1 MKKSF
6 YKNYFKIEKEHWLM
20 VIRRMIVKD
29 NLNIYLD
36 KNPKKTKVLDFGCGS
51 GILVDELAKQGYQT
65 YGLDNHKD
73 AIKFGLLQG
82 IKNIKVIDTYKINF
96 QNNTFDVVFF
106 LDVLE
111 HIYDEKQ
118 VLNEIIR
125 VLKPGGIVIIMVPAY
140 MFLWGIQ
147 DKVSHHY
154 RRYTMSS
161 LLKKIN
167 EITFVKVLKM
177 SYFNTFLFLPIAFLR
192 IINRIFSINRKK
204 SDFNINNYFLNKFL
218 FFIFNFERKILK
230 YINFPFGV
238 SILFVLKKNN

>member
-6 YKNYFKIEKEHWLM
+6 YKNYFKMEKEHWLM
-20 VIRRMIVKD
+20 IIRRMIVKD
-29 NLNIYLD
+29 NMDIYLN
-36 KNPKKTKVLDFGCGS
+36 KNKITKILDFGCGS

-82 IKNIKVIDTYKINF
+82 VKNIKVIDTYKINF
-96 QNNTFDVVFF
+96 QDNTFDAVFS

-147 DKVSHHY
+147 DKISNHY
-154 RRYTMSS
+154 RRYTISS

-167 EITFVKVLKM
+167 KITFVKVLKM

-192 IINRIFSINRKK
+192 IINRIFGINRKK
-204 SDFNINNYFLNKFL
+204 SDFNINNYFLNKF
-218 FFIFNFERKILK
+218 FFYIFNFERKILK

-238 SILFVLKKNN
+238 SILFVLKKENN